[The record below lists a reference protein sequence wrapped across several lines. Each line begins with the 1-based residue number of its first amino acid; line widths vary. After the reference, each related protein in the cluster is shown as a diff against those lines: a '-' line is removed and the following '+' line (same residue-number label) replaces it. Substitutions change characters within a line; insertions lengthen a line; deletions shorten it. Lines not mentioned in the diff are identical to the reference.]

1 VAEDKL
7 DKMGPLLSSIGEQVA
22 NDLEGDPNGIYLYV
36 EVGDRW
42 MSVNVFRDE
51 GDVVRNYPS
60 HPELTDLLWK
70 LWKLENRDRKMR
82 WAVMEYEIRDDKF
95 DAEFAYPDQVDV
107 ESYDVDRRE
116 IALRKRFGD
125 KPIIYPPMPN
135 LD

>member
-1 VAEDKL
+1 MIEEKYDQL
-7 DKMGPLLSSIGEQVA
+7 GPLLGAVGELAADEIG
-22 NDLEGDPNGIYLYV
+22 GDPNGIYLYV

-60 HPELTDLLWK
+60 EPELTDLLWK

-82 WAVMEYEIRDDKF
+82 WAVMEYEIRDGKF

-125 KPIIYPPMPN
+125 KPNIYPPMPN